1 MKFLGFLMEAKEDW
15 FLNKMFT
22 LEMSKNYSFRD
33 EYKR

>member
-1 MKFLGFLMEAKEDW
+1 MKAKADW

-33 EYKR
+33 EYKK